1 MSAPCSNIKG
11 MQTSRVLLDAATLCE
26 VLPALGCGAV
36 EVLDQTTSTN
46 SVLAEQVRAALA
58 AGEEVPEFSVLFAE
72 EQTQGRG
79 RLDRAWGAPRSSQLI
94 VSVAARLP
102 GVDVATR
109 LGLLP
114 LLTGVAAVDAV
125 RAVSRAAGAE
135 VPAEL
140 KWPNDVM
147 VDGRKLGGILVE
159 AVQLEPEPIVV
170 IGLGLNVDLQ
180 RSELPVPHATS
191 LILEGMPGDQGA
203 TDGAPVGSDMA
214 DPGSGEPDPAEPG
227 PGVRTRLAI
236 ALIDELV
243 GGLRRFIQLGGAPQ
257 SVLPRYRQVV
267 ATLGTKVVV
276 HLPDGT
282 TTHGVARD
290 VEGTGALVVD
300 VDSGGELVVAAG
312 DVTHLRPAE
321 GEN

>member
-1 MSAPCSNIKG
+1 MPHGLGGCGRRGVSAPCSNIKG
-11 MQTSRVLLDAATLCE
+11 MQTSRVLLDSATLRE

-102 GVDVATR
+102 GVDVANR

-125 RAVSRAAGAE
+125 RAVSAAAGAE

-140 KWPNDVM
+140 KWPNDLM

-191 LILEGMPGDQGA
+191 LVLEGMPGGQGA
-203 TDGAPVGSDMA
+203 T
-214 DPGSGEPDPAEPG
+214 EHG

-236 ALIDELV
+236 ALIDELFS
-243 GGLRRFIQLGGAPQ
+243 GLRRFIQLGGAPQ

-267 ATLGTKVVV
+267 STLGTKVVV

-290 VEGTGALVVD
+290 VEGTGALIVD
-300 VDSGGELVVAAG
+300 VDGGGELVVAAG

-321 GEN
+321 GER

>member
-11 MQTSRVLLDAATLCE
+11 MQTSRVLLDAATLRE

-36 EVLDQTTSTN
+36 EVLDLTTSTN
-46 SVLAEQVRAALA
+46 SVLAEQIRSALA
-58 AGEEVPEFSVLFAE
+58 AGEEVPKFSVLFAE

-114 LLTGVAAVDAV
+114 LLTGVAAVEAV

-191 LILEGMPGDQGA
+191 LVLEGMPDDQES
-203 TDGAPVGSDMA
+203 TED
-214 DPGSGEPDPAEPG
+214 G

-243 GGLRRFIQLGGAPQ
+243 GGLRRFTQLGGSPQ

-282 TTHGVARD
+282 TPHGVARD
-290 VEGTGALVVD
+290 VDGTGALVVD
-300 VDSGGELVVAAG
+300 VDGDGELVVAAG

-321 GEN
+321 GES